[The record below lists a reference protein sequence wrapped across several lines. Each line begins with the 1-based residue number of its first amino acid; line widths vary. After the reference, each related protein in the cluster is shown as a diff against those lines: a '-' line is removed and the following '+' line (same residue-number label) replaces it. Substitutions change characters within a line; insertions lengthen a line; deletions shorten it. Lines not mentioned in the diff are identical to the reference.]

1 MRRLYVDSVS
11 SALCIESAHI
21 ARAGMT
27 TRSRCMSESGCA
39 RNAGRTMTRIIT
51 PLGMMLKEG
60 LRLLL
65 SQGPNSLARIGVP
78 TTSHK
83 DVRASY
89 VQQRSLTKGSQ
100 LSMEMSK
107 FAHLRFQLGNDS
119 RKRLHHHNLIFLMLH
134 SVSVV

>member
-1 MRRLYVDSVS
+1 MGHLCFPIAFFGHFQYTHPDQERIPHSPSGGDFHGKGPWAARF
-11 SALCIESAHI
+11 ALHPGMKITRQFCIFTKKRHE
-21 ARAGMT
+21 
-27 TRSRCMSESGCA
+27 
-39 RNAGRTMTRIIT
+39 
-51 PLGMMLKEG
+51 
-60 LRLLL
+60 
-65 SQGPNSLARIGVP
+65 PNSLARIGVP